1 MSDYVE
7 ARYALLVLRQAYCSS
22 DAVARDLMLKLVT
35 DLCPHYIPAPGPKG
49 SKRTEA
55 LEALRSLALCFDHHV
70 WPPAAY
76 WESAHEAAQDWL
88 VRQAASEGGQSQS
101 PEALNL
107 AQGFVDEPNTPRS
120 VLVELFWNAVPKS
133 DSL

>member
-1 MSDYVE
+1 LAEERRALGRVGLVRNSLFLLSAIFSMSDYVE

-76 WESAHEAAQDWL
+76 WESAHEAAQDW
-88 VRQAASEGGQSQS
+88 VSETS
-101 PEALNL
+101 
-107 AQGFVDEPNTPRS
+107 R
-120 VLVELFWNAVPKS
+120 
-133 DSL
+133 